1 MSAMAKTYYVYILR
15 SLKDDNF
22 YTGHTADLRKR
33 LAQHNRGDVR
43 STKARRP
50 LVLIYWEPF
59 KTRGEAM
66 RRERKI
72 KSMCHEAKLKL
83 IEEFRQP
90 G

>member
-1 MSAMAKTYYVYILR
+1 MTKTYYVYILR
-15 SLKDDNF
+15 SLRDNNF

-50 LVLIYWEPF
+50 LVLIYWEAF
-59 KTRGEAM
+59 KTRSEAM
-66 RRERKI
+66 KRERKI
-72 KSMCHEAKLKL
+72 KLMCREAKLRL
-83 IEEFRQP
+83 IENFRQA